1 MTDEEALF
9 EVWWNLMR
17 TERWMKQRPD
27 VGAQA
32 PSPEYMMGFK
42 EHYWLGWQARASL
55 HVTYDRS
62 VPQHRT
68 EQT

>member
-1 MTDEEALF
+1 MKPAPSS
-9 EVWWNLMR
+9 
-17 TERWMKQRPD
+17 ERAFLIHYAR
-27 VGAQA
+27 VTLAQA
-32 PSPEYMMGFK
+32 RVFRARGQMGFK